1 MKLIWENIN
10 NNKRNVMK
18 PTLYMTIGISGSGKS
33 TYLNKKFD
41 KANIISP
48 DEIRKRLTGNVSD
61 QSRNKEVFE
70 ITFNEMIQCIKDTEY
85 AVLDSTNVSTIV
97 RKNTIEK
104 AKAEI
109 PNLKTVGLFFRA
121 NPEVSKKRIKKDI
134 EANKDRSNVPPEVID
149 RQYQQ
154 LLDGYVDIKT
164 QFDVVQSINESRL
177 SLSNILS
184 SINFNKYK
192 Q

>member
-1 MKLIWENIN
+1 
-10 NNKRNVMK
+10 MK

-70 ITFNEMIQCIKDTEY
+70 ITFNEMIQCIKDTGY

>member
-70 ITFNEMIQCIKDTEY
+70 ITFNEMIQCIKDTGY